1 MKIEYCTNRYEAADI
16 WQACFPS
23 DSVRFIQFY
32 FQRVYR
38 DEDSLLLRNDSGDA
52 CAYLGMLPF
61 TMKFYHE
68 TVKSSYLSGVS
79 TLPEHRNK
87 GYMTALVERALTEM
101 YRRGDIVS
109 TLIPARPD
117 LYLRFG
123 YRDCFFHHKQT
134 VRGNGRPDKDISEKT
149 DIARMDSIFRKR
161 FGVRPICLLRT
172 EENWH
177 TIIEEHRLFENG
189 EIFMGNDAY
198 AFVGVYQGKA
208 VVKELG
214 CMNREAYHTMLEHIL
229 SMYHEVEV
237 IEPYMDSPSR
247 APFAQA
253 RIINVKSALSAA
265 TRANG
270 QTFCI
275 KVKDPLIP
283 ENNGAFLA
291 HDGIVETCN
300 DPCEELDIAGLT
312 KRIFSDDGYMN
323 LMLN

>member
-16 WQACFPS
+16 WQTCFPS

-38 DEDSLLLRNDSGDA
+38 DEDSLLLRNDRGDA

-61 TMKFYHE
+61 ELKLYHE

-87 GYMTALVERALTEM
+87 GYMTALMGRALTEM
-101 YRRGDIVS
+101 YRRGDVVS

-134 VRGNGRPDKDISEKT
+134 VRGNGRPDGDILEKT
-149 DIARMDSIFRKR
+149 DIAKMDSIFRKR
-161 FGVRPICLLRT
+161 FGERPICLLRT
-172 EENWH
+172 DENWRN
-177 TIIEEHRLFENG
+177 IIEEHHLFENG
-189 EIFMGNDAY
+189 KIFMGNDAY

-214 CMNREAYHTMLEHIL
+214 CFDDEAYHTMLEHIL
-229 SMYHEVEV
+229 SVYHEVDL
-237 IEPYMDSPSR
+237 IEPYADHPSR
-247 APFAQA
+247 TPFAQA
-253 RIINVKSALSAA
+253 RIINVKGALSAA
-265 TRANG
+265 TRGNG
-270 QTFCI
+270 QTFR
-275 KVKDPLIP
+275 VRVTDALIP
-283 ENNGAFLA
+283 ENNGGFLA
-291 HDGIVETCN
+291 HDGIVEPCN
-300 DPCEELDIAGLT
+300 DSCEELDIAGLT
-312 KRIFSDDGYMN
+312 ERIFSDNGYMN